1 MVPKS
6 DHVTI
11 TKIENVHTA
20 HVEKFSDSKNAIL
33 FALRREI
40 TRLSWKNRFRTVA
53 SPGAWPSWIDA
64 RRQYILLVVSSFR
77 AAMNMRWMNEF
88 YLHLLICYLCNRALV
103 FLCMHS
109 AKLLWQI
116 ILSVRPSVHHILA
129 LYRNECT
136 IVKLFL
142 PSGRGMTLAL
152 GALPPLQ
159 NFKGNSLSGGD
170 KNTLEWKNFQYSTEV
185 AVYYAPDL

>member
-1 MVPKS
+1 MVCLLLVWRICDKAFGRYRTLNGAEKWS
-6 DHVTI
+6 RDYHENWKCAYSTRG
-11 TKIENVHTA
+11 KILWFQKCYSFRSTTRNNEVI
-20 HVEKFSDSKNAIL
+20 VE
-33 FALRREI
+33 
-40 TRLSWKNRFRTVA
+40 NRFRTVA

-88 YLHLLICYLCNRALV
+88 YLHLLICYLCNRALP

-116 ILSVRPSVHHILA
+116 ILSVRPSVQHILA

-136 IVKLFL
+136 YR
-142 PSGRGMTLAL
+142 RG
-152 GALPPLQ
+152 
-159 NFKGNSLSGGD
+159 
-170 KNTLEWKNFQYSTEV
+170 
-185 AVYYAPDL
+185 